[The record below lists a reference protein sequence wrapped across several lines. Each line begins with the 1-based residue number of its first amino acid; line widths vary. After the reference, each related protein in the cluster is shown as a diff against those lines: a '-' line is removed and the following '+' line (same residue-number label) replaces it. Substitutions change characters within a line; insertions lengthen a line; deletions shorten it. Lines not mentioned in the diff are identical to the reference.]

1 MRSLTGPPLQ
11 TTGPW
16 KRIEVLTAHVGKDS
30 YLACRD
36 WLGAGFSLFKML
48 GGLPRDYLLESLGCS
63 ARGPF
68 FDYIVSITGRSR
80 SRCLHMADGCYRAR
94 DFKFVQYEV
103 YPGIVDAQL
112 YDNVCMACW
121 KGSSL
126 HRAATAHTASPVSD
140 CEDSS
145 SSSTSSL

>member
-1 MRSLTGPPLQ
+1 MHAGTGSGRGSLSS
-11 TTGPW
+11 
-16 KRIEVLTAHVGKDS
+16 K
-30 YLACRD
+30 
-36 WLGAGFSLFKML
+36 
-48 GGLPRDYLLESLGCS
+48 CS
-63 ARGPF
+63 AAYRGTTSSNLLDAVPEAPF

-103 YPGIVDAQL
+103 YSGIVDAQL

-126 HRAATAHTASPVSD
+126 HRAATAHIASPVSD